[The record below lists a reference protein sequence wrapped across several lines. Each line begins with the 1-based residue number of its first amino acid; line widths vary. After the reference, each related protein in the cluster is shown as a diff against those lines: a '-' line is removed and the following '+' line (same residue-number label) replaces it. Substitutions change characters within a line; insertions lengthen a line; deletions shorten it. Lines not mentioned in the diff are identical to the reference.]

1 MAEKKN
7 DSLLGKLFKPK
18 KNILYPRFNIDTK
31 TQFYD
36 IPSFDDRSKISVR
49 YPLIK
54 PYAFAKIYWSPEVEE
69 VIYEVQEPQMTENLY
84 NVFKVVKGG
93 LEELINIKFT
103 GSDTAK
109 LIDFLQKTVESILL
123 ELGIRLDSQNFL
135 KIMYYIYRDFIG
147 FNQVEPILSDYNI
160 EDIECNGLNSPL
172 YIVHR
177 KYGTIKTNIIFNDLP
192 KLTELVE
199 KMAQKSGR
207 YVSYS
212 QPLLDATLPDGSR
225 VNATYTK
232 DVTTRGPTFT
242 IRKFSKEPW
251 TPVHLLTTHSG
262 SPEMFAYIWL
272 AVENGLNIIV
282 IGETGSGKTTFLNA
296 FTEFIPPQARICSI
310 EDTRELNL
318 PHENWLP
325 SVTRQGFNVGSNI
338 HANEITLFDLLKES
352 FRQNPDYV
360 IVGEIRGAEA
370 SVLFQ
375 GMASGHSSFGT
386 FHASS
391 PESLVRRLTTPP
403 INLSSSLVETMDIVA
418 IAIHNKEQK
427 KNIRRIKELDEIDHV
442 ERNGDV
448 VFNKV
453 LGWDPKLDNYNLSKK
468 SLVLDKISSLTGK
481 SRKELNDELQRRAKF
496 LKELEYKR
504 ILGFKEFNNAIL
516 EYYFDPDQAERKLQD
531 ANIGVING

>member
-1 MAEKKN
+1 MEEEKKKF
-7 DSLLGKLFKPK
+7 GLFF
-18 KNILYPRFNIDTK
+18 KNKSVEYSKFFVDTK
-31 TQFYD
+31 NQFYD
-36 IPSFDDRSKISVR
+36 LPSNKNRENLSVR

-54 PYAFAKIYWSPEVEE
+54 PYSFVKIYWNSEVEE
-69 VIYEVQEPQMTENLY
+69 LLYEVQEPQMDENLY
-84 NVFKVVKGG
+84 DIFKVVKGG

-103 GSDTAK
+103 GTDTGK
-109 LIDFLQKTVESILL
+109 LIDFLQQTVESILL
-123 ELGIRLDSQNFL
+123 ELGLKLENSNFL

-147 FNQVEPILSDYNI
+147 FNQIEPLLSDYYI
-160 EDIECNGLNSPL
+160 EDIECNGVNSPL
-172 YIVHR
+172 YVVHR
-177 KYGTIKTNIIFNDLP
+177 KYGTLKSNIIFEDIDR
-192 KLTELVE
+192 LTELVE

-232 DVTTRGPTFT
+232 DITTRGPTFT

-251 TPVHLLTTHSG
+251 SPTHLLSMRSG

-272 AVENGLNIIV
+272 AVENGLNIMV

-325 SVTRQGFNVGSNI
+325 AVTRQGFNVGSNV
-338 HANEITLFDLLKES
+338 HANEITLFDLLKET

-360 IVGEIRGAEA
+360 IVGEIRGEEA

-391 PESLVRRLTTPP
+391 PDALVRRLTTPP
-403 INLSSSLVETMDIVA
+403 INLSPTLVETLDIVA
-418 IAIHNKEQK
+418 VAIHNKEQK
-427 KNIRRIKELDEIDHV
+427 VNIRRIKELDEID
-442 ERNGDV
+442 RIDKNGEV
-448 VFNKV
+448 IYNKV
-453 LGWDPKLDNYNLSKK
+453 YSWDPKLDSYNFSKK
-468 SLVLDKISSLTGK
+468 SLVLEKISGISGRSVSDLQ
-481 SRKELNDELQRRAKF
+481 KEITRRALF
-496 LKELEYKR
+496 LKRLEENK
-504 ILGFKEFNNAIL
+504 ILGFKDFNNAIL
-516 EYYFDPDQAERKLQD
+516 EYYLNPDSAEEKITQNVLG
-531 ANIGVING
+531 AAYE